1 MFCPDAG
8 VGDIDTVIARVND
21 KIKGLSGKRGIP
33 VTIACNFGIA
43 YAQAPPESAEDLLR
57 EADQDMLRRRR

>member
-1 MFCPDAG
+1 
-8 VGDIDTVIARVND
+8 
-21 KIKGLSGKRGIP
+21 
-33 VTIACNFGIA
+33 VTIYCNFGIA